1 MSSGRIERYTAGV
14 APGFRPAFFVSSS
27 TYRPC
32 KESRTHATTAEPA
45 PFDGALVIDKPKGKT
60 SHDVVDAVRHLAG
73 FRQIGHLGTLDPLA
87 TGVLVLLLGRA
98 TRLVQFYSGR
108 RKRYS
113 AGFRFG
119 FATDTYDS
127 DGEAQ
132 GPDAPPSLD
141 RATLEKLAAERVG
154 RFEQMPPSFSA
165 KKIHGR
171 PAYELARK
179 KQPVEL
185 KPVEVEVFEYRLTEI
200 EGSIAR
206 FVIECSSGTY
216 IRALAHEMG
225 QKLGCG
231 AHLAEITR
239 LAVGEFSL
247 EQAIKL
253 EELAEARASRK
264 VCRLSDPAGKFA
276 AEFSAGE
283 CAAGCRA
290 ARASRHEVQCDDL
303 ANSAGARG
311 AAAGCDVGTR
321 RRRASAAATARL
333 QSARQTD
340 RHRGS
345 GGSANVSAHRGVR
358 ATALVRQAISS
369 GLGSALFRTSPCN
382 ITALVRFHR

>member
-1 MSSGRIERYTAGV
+1 MPRQPQPT
-14 APGFRPAFFVSSS
+14 
-27 TYRPC
+27 
-32 KESRTHATTAEPA
+32 

-132 GPDAPPSLD
+132 GPDASVALD
-141 RATLEKLAAERVG
+141 RDLLEKLAAERVG

-179 KQPVEL
+179 KQTVEL
-185 KPVEVEVFEYRLTEI
+185 KAVEVELFEYQLTEI
-200 EGSIAR
+200 EGNIAR
-206 FVIECSSGTY
+206 FLVECSSGTY
-216 IRALAHEMG
+216 IRSLVHEMG

-231 AHLAEITR
+231 AHLAEIAR

-247 EQAIKL
+247 EQAVKL
-253 EELAEARASRK
+253 EELAEGAR
-264 VCRLSDPAGKFA
+264 AGKFA
-276 AEFSAGE
+276 DYVIKLENLLPNFP
-283 CAAGCRA
+283 
-290 ARASRHEVQCDDL
+290 RASVLPVVERRVRHGTKFNVMVSQIQPGRTDPPPGSTSELDGGEPRPPRLRVFNQQDKLIAIAEAVVPRTYQPIVVFEPL
-303 ANSAGARG
+303 A
-311 AAAGCDVGTR
+311 
-321 RRRASAAATARL
+321 
-333 QSARQTD
+333 
-340 RHRGS
+340 
-345 GGSANVSAHRGVR
+345 
-358 ATALVRQAISS
+358 
-369 GLGSALFRTSPCN
+369 
-382 ITALVRFHR
+382 

>member
-1 MSSGRIERYTAGV
+1 MPRQPS
-14 APGFRPAFFVSSS
+14 
-27 TYRPC
+27 
-32 KESRTHATTAEPA
+32 PA

-132 GPDAPPSLD
+132 GPDTPPILES
-141 RATLEKLAAERVG
+141 AVLEKLAAERVG

-185 KPVEVEVFEYRLTEI
+185 KVVEVELFEYKLTEI
-200 EGSIAR
+200 EGSVAR

-216 IRALAHEMG
+216 IRSLAHEMG

-247 EQAIKL
+247 DQAIKL
-253 EELAEARASRK
+253 EELAEGAR
-264 VCRLSDPAGKFA
+264 AGKFA
-276 AEFSAGE
+276 NYLIKLENLLPNFP
-283 CAAGCRA
+283 RA
-290 ARASRHEVQCDDL
+290 NVLPVVERRVRH
-303 ANSAGARG
+303 
-311 AAAGCDVGTR
+311 GTR
-321 RRRASAAATARL
+321 FNVLVSQIQPGRAEPPPGSTSELDAGDPRPPRL
-333 QSARQTD
+333 RVFNQQDKLIAV
-340 RHRGS
+340 
-345 GGSANVSAHRGVR
+345 AEAVVP
-358 ATALVRQAISS
+358 
-369 GLGSALFRTSPCN
+369 RTYQP
-382 ITALVRFHR
+382 IVVFEPLA

>member
-1 MSSGRIERYTAGV
+1 MPRQPS
-14 APGFRPAFFVSSS
+14 
-27 TYRPC
+27 
-32 KESRTHATTAEPA
+32 PA

-132 GPDAPPSLD
+132 GPDAAPTLD
-141 RATLEKLAAERVG
+141 RAMLEKLAAERIG

-171 PAYELARK
+171 PAYQLARK

-185 KPVEVEVFEYRLTEI
+185 KPAKVELFEYRLTDI
-200 EGSIAR
+200 EDSIAR

-216 IRALAHEMG
+216 IRSLAHEMG
-225 QKLGCG
+225 HKLGCG
-231 AHLAEITR
+231 AHLAEISR

-247 EQAIKL
+247 DQAIKL
-253 EELAEARASRK
+253 EELAEGAR
-264 VCRLSDPAGKFA
+264 AGKFA
-276 AEFSAGE
+276 DYVIKLENLLPNFPRANVLPVVERRVRHGTKFNVMISQIQPGRAEAPPGSTSELDAGE
-283 CAAGCRA
+283 LRPPRLRVFNQQDKLIAIAEAVVPRTYQPVVVF
-290 ARASRHEVQCDDL
+290 EPL
-303 ANSAGARG
+303 A
-311 AAAGCDVGTR
+311 
-321 RRRASAAATARL
+321 
-333 QSARQTD
+333 
-340 RHRGS
+340 
-345 GGSANVSAHRGVR
+345 
-358 ATALVRQAISS
+358 
-369 GLGSALFRTSPCN
+369 
-382 ITALVRFHR
+382 